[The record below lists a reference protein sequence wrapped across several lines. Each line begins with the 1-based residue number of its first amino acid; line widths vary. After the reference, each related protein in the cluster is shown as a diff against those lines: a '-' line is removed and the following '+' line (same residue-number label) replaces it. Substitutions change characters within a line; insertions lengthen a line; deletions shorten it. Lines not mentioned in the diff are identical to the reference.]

1 MREPTGLRRYVWVIA
16 LLGVTA
22 VWGVSFPVVKC
33 ALERCPEIRGG
44 LGLASVERPTEPF
57 LFLSLRFA
65 IAAILVGAASVQ
77 VLRGLT
83 KRQIIIGCAI
93 GTALCAGYVFQTFG
107 LQRTTA
113 SNTGLLTGTYV
124 VLTPLLGA
132 VALRK
137 APAVSTVGG
146 ALLAVVG
153 LFLLAAPTGITIG
166 LGDGL
171 VLVCAFSF
179 AVHLLLL
186 GRFAGS
192 APVPALVTLQLAVT
206 AVVTGALTVATERA
220 PMPTEPGIW
229 IAIGTTAILATV
241 VAFFLQTGAQRFIP
255 PSRTAVIL
263 TMESP
268 MAALFGFVMLDE
280 RLGTRGWIGGALIVA
295 GMLVAELWAPVRE
308 EV

>member
-1 MREPTGLRRYVWVIA
+1 M
-16 LLGVTA
+16 
-22 VWGVSFPVVKC
+22 
-33 ALERCPEIRGG
+33 
-44 LGLASVERPTEPF
+44 
-57 LFLSLRFA
+57 
-65 IAAILVGAASVQ
+65 
-77 VLRGLT
+77 
-83 KRQIIIGCAI
+83 
-93 GTALCAGYVFQTFG
+93 
-107 LQRTTA
+107 
-113 SNTGLLTGTYV
+113 YV
-124 VLTPLLGA
+124 VLTPLLGG

-137 APAVSTVGG
+137 VPALSTASG
-146 ALLAVVG
+146 ALLAVAG
-153 LFLLAAPTGITIG
+153 LFLLAAPTGIRIG

-220 PMPTEPGIW
+220 PIPTESGIW
-229 IAIGTTAILATV
+229 MAILTTAILATV

-280 RLGTRGWIGGALIVA
+280 RLGARGWVGGALIVA
-295 GMLVAELWAPVRE
+295 GMLVAELWAPARE
-308 EV
+308 KV